1 MEQKS
6 LINLSQ
12 GAMFIALAVGSGFAL
27 VMVPNIELIT
37 TIVFI
42 SGAYL
47 GSRWGIIIG
56 GVSEFIFSALNPLG
70 SGLVFFPILIAQVI
84 AMMIVGAVGGLFN
97 RFILINRWTSRKR
110 VLLGVIGFLL
120 TFQFDAITTFSYPI
134 MMGYPMM
141 QSFAIFIAGIGFTFF
156 HQITNGIIFALF
168 LPKVFVRLKL
178 AEFS

>member
-1 MEQKS
+1 MKQKS

-12 GAMFIALAVGSGFAL
+12 GAMFISLAVGSGFAL

-97 RFILINRWTSRKR
+97 RFISN
-110 VLLGVIGFLL
+110 
-120 TFQFDAITTFSYPI
+120 
-134 MMGYPMM
+134 
-141 QSFAIFIAGIGFTFF
+141 
-156 HQITNGIIFALF
+156 
-168 LPKVFVRLKL
+168 
-178 AEFS
+178 